1 MKKFLFLTLFLF
13 SLIIVKA
20 GTFNSL
26 ATGNWNVATT
36 WTLVTG
42 VDVNGVPDADDTVNI
57 MSGHSITLINTTTY
71 VKKLTINSGATLKGN
86 NKRLGIKGD
95 FTNHGNVIGSLYLY
109 MQAGSSTITSTTTYT
124 ASGDWYIQAKC
135 TVAVGTVISKIGG
148 VYIQGSASLYNFG
161 SVSLKK
167 SNAPTNNGRII
178 CSGTSNQWVNEANSF
193 LSVESNFSGMSNYNL
208 ICTNPSTVTYAGNSN
223 LIQKTNYHDLVLTA
237 ASNRSLTAN
246 INVLNN
252 LTVSGS
258 STLTSNGTNSLRIG
272 GNLIANG
279 LISLGNSDTL
289 GFNGTSSTPQVVSG
303 TKVNTYPNL
312 QIRNTGIGGG
322 VVFNTTTFVSR
333 NLFMRSGNCNA
344 NGKLILKSDASATAC
359 LAKITNTAAVSF
371 SGQLIVQNFMD
382 NMPGQYYDMSSP
394 ISNSNVMDW
403 DNEIYISGVGDY
415 DGIGG
420 PAGVDGTTPGFANS
434 MHTYDETINDFA
446 AVTSTAAALSP
457 GVGYQL
463 LLADNASMTNWLAK
477 TIDTRGTPNY
487 GNVALTGLTKTTG
500 MGEGWHLVGNPYAS
514 HITYSLV
521 TKTNMTNNLY
531 YTDNGNYST
540 WPYGTV
546 IPPYQGFYVECSSG
560 SGSITFNENC
570 KIQGNYTTEFYRQ
583 KAQGDIKLT
592 IHSSVVNYPHQ
603 IYLNFNNE
611 ATEKYD
617 VDFDASYR
625 KFPIAVAPA
634 IYFMD
639 KSNQKNMIR
648 NEVNSNNEELTLP
661 LGVFTPKAGLY
672 YIDVTINNA
681 DEYNQIWIENTKT
694 GVKYEYNTSVAFS
707 GEDLA
712 TNSDFVLKLRKAK
725 QSENTL
731 PIVQNTINT
740 FVTENTL
747 NVTSNS
753 GDQLLKEITI
763 YDMTGKMVFNQ
774 NQVMVNSNS
783 QTKFNIAHLS
793 NGIYVVSI
801 IEASGKLNT
810 KKIIK

>member
-1 MKKFLFLTLFLF
+1 MKKLLFLTFFLF
-13 SLIIVKA
+13 FLIIAKA

-26 ATGNWNVATT
+26 TTGNWNVATT

-42 VDVNGVPDADDTVNI
+42 VDANGIPDLDDTVNV
-57 MSGHSITLINTTTY
+57 MSGHTITLINTTTY
-71 VKKLTINSGATLKGN
+71 VKKLTINAGGIIVGN
-86 NKRLGIKGD
+86 NKRLALKGD
-95 FTNHGNVIGSLYLY
+95 FTNHGNAIGNLYLY
-109 MQAGSSTITSTTTYT
+109 MQTGNSTITSSTTYT

-135 TVAVGTVISKIGG
+135 TVAVGTVISKVGG
-148 VYIQGSASLYNFG
+148 IYIQNSASLYNFG
-161 SVSLKK
+161 SVTLKK
-167 SNAPTNNGRII
+167 VNTPTNNGRIV
-178 CSGTSNQWVNEANSF
+178 CSGGSNTWVNEANSF
-193 LSVESNFSGMSNYNL
+193 LSVESNFSGMSNNNL
-208 ICTNPSTVTYAGNSN
+208 ICTSPSTVTYAGNSN
-223 LIQKTNYHDLVLTA
+223 LIQKTNYYDLVLTA

-312 QIRNTGIGGG
+312 QIRNTGTGGG

-344 NGKLILKSDASATAC
+344 NDKLTLKSDASATAC

-371 SGQLIVQNFMD
+371 SGNLIIQNFMD
-382 NMPGQYYDMSSP
+382 NMLGQYYDMSSP

-420 PAGVDGTTPGFANS
+420 PAGIDGTTPGFANS
-434 MHTYDETINDFA
+434 MHTYNETTNSFV
-446 AVTSTAAALSP
+446 AVTSTATALSP

-487 GNVALTGLTKTTG
+487 GNVARTGLTFTSGK
-500 MGEGWHLVGNPYAS
+500 GEGWHLLGNPYAS

-521 TKTNMTNNLY
+521 TKSGMTNNLY

-540 WPYGTV
+540 WPNGTI
-546 IPPYQGFYVECSSG
+546 IPPYQGFYVETSG
-560 SGSITFNENC
+560 GTGSVTFNEDC
-570 KIQGNYTTEFYRQ
+570 KIQGNYTTEFFKQ

-592 IHSSVVNYPHQ
+592 IHSSVVNFPHN
-603 IYLNFNNE
+603 ILLNFDK
-611 ATEKYD
+611 ASTPGYD
-617 VDFDASYR
+617 VDFDATYR
-625 KFPIAVAPA
+625 KFPIPVAPA
-634 IYFMD
+634 LYFID
-639 KSNQKNMIR
+639 KLNNKNMIK
-648 NEVNSNNEELTLP
+648 NTINSVNDEVTIP
-661 LGVFTPKAGLY
+661 LGIFTPKAGVY
-672 YIDVTINNA
+672 YIDVNVNNS
-681 DEYNQIWIENTKT
+681 DDYNTIWIENTKT
-694 GVKYEYNTSVAFS
+694 GVKYDYKEQLAFS
-707 GEDLA
+707 GEELA
-712 TNSDFVLKLRKAK
+712 TNSDFVLKLKK
-725 QSENTL
+725 SK
-731 PIVQNTINT
+731 TITPSPQIEQLTVNA

-747 NVTSNS
+747 NLIANASQQT
-753 GDQLLKEITI
+753 LKEVNI
-763 YDMTGKMVFNQ
+763 YDLTGKLVFSQ
-774 NQVMVNSNS
+774 NNIEVNTIDI
-783 QTKFNIAHLS
+783 TKINITSLNTGVYVVSVIDS
-793 NGIYVVSI
+793 NGI
-801 IEASGKLNT
+801 LTN
-810 KKIIK
+810 KKIVK